1 MDAIKKRYDFIV
13 NSLRTAVAAC
23 VAMLLVACTG
33 NFEDYN
39 TDPYNPT
46 LKDGATS
53 LTPTAQIGGLLE
65 TMLFQMHH
73 HQENDSQMID
83 QMVGDQYGGYL
94 VTPTMWQGTNF
105 STYNQSEGWSQ
116 IPFNTPFEKFYA
128 NWHKIKDITGGEGF
142 IFAWANVIRV
152 ATMLRV
158 TDTYG
163 PIPYSKMGFGQFNV
177 AYDKEEDVYKHMI
190 EDLNAGIAQ
199 ISTFWGTNRGKD
211 IPIAAYDLLY
221 RGDFGKWVL
230 FANSLK
236 LRLAMRLS
244 NVAPDYAKSIAEAAV
259 AAGVIVSNADN
270 ALLPA
275 TDNPYFKA
283 SDSWGDLRL
292 GADIDSYMNGYGDP
306 RLPYYATPFNNTPG
320 TYRGVRMGVNVSSE
334 SKSQYATYSMPDFRQ
349 NSPMLVMNAAEVA
362 FLRAEGALRNWNMGG
377 GSAQSFYEQGI
388 RRSMEQYT
396 VPVTTVEAYINN
408 GSSIPA
414 SYSGH
419 DPATNIAAASTIT
432 IRWNDGDAF
441 EKKLERIITQKW
453 LANFTLG
460 FESWSERRRTGY
472 PKLFPTVNNKSNG
485 VVSDSRGARRL
496 KFPLSE
502 YSRNS
507 ANVQAAIQ
515 MIGGTDSPAVDLWWA
530 KKN

>member
-1 MDAIKKRYDFIV
+1 
-13 NSLRTAVAAC
+13 
-23 VAMLLVACTG
+23 
-33 NFEDYN
+33 
-39 TDPYNPT
+39 
-46 LKDGATS
+46 
-53 LTPTAQIGGLLE
+53 
-65 TMLFQMHH
+65 MLFQMHH

-105 STYNQSEGWSQ
+105 STYDQSEGWNQ

-128 NWHKIKDITGGEGF
+128 NWHKIKEITGGEGF
-142 IFAWANVIRV
+142 IFAWANVIR
-152 ATMLRV
+152 AAAMLRV

-177 AYDKEEDVYKHMI
+177 AYDKEEDVYRQMI
-190 EDLNAGIAQ
+190 ADLSAGAEIIGA
-199 ISTFWGTNRGKD
+199 FWAANRGKD
-211 IPIAAYDLLY
+211 IPIGAYDKLY
-221 RGDFGKWVL
+221 GGDFGKWVL

-236 LRLAMRLS
+236 LRLAMRMS
-244 NVAPDYAKSIAEAAV
+244 NAAPDYAKTVAEAAV
-259 AAGVIVSNADN
+259 AAGVISSNAGN

-275 TDNPYFKA
+275 TDNPYLKA

-292 GADIDSYMNGYGDP
+292 GADIESYMRGYSDP
-306 RLPYYATPFNNTPG
+306 RLPHCATPFNNTPG
-320 TYRGVRMGVNVSSE
+320 TYRGVRMGVNVSTE
-334 SKSQYATYSMPDFRQ
+334 SKSQYAAYSMPNFTQ
-349 NSPMLVMNAAEVA
+349 SSPMLVMNAAEVS
-362 FLRAEGALRNWNMGG
+362 FLRAEGVLRNWNMGG
-377 GSAQSFYEQGI
+377 GSAASYYEQGV
-388 RRSMEQYT
+388 RLSMSQYS
-396 VPVTTVEAYINN
+396 VSSAAVEAYLAD
-408 GSSIPA
+408 GSSTPA

-419 DPATNIAAASTIT
+419 DPATNIAAAGNIT
-432 IRWNDGDAF
+432 IRWDEGDTF

-472 PKLFPTVNNKSNG
+472 PKLFPTLHNKSNG
-485 VVSDSRGARRL
+485 TVSDSRGARRL